1 MQLDDTPPL
10 RLGTVAVVLNGT
22 SGPGHVPERVEQAFR
37 QAGIAARLFVG
48 RRGEEVEVLARR
60 ALRDRPAVLVAG
72 GGDGT
77 LGTVVNALAGSGTAL
92 GVLPLGT
99 LNHFAKDL
107 GLPLGLEEAVG
118 VLASGR
124 RARID
129 LGEVNGRRFLNNA
142 SLGIYPDIVR
152 ERRRQQQRL
161 GRSKFSAMVW
171 ASLAVLNRA
180 PLLSLRLEL
189 DERVQGCR
197 APFVFVGN
205 NDYRMQ
211 GFSIGTRER
220 LDGAHLSIYTTSHCH
235 GGGLIQLALRALLGR
250 LRQADDFIALRARTL
265 RVEASKMR
273 LLVATDGEL
282 SLMQTPLEFRI
293 LPAALEVIVPSHA
306 GA

>member
-1 MQLDDTPPL
+1 MQLDDSPPL

-37 QAGIAARLFVG
+37 QAGIAARVFVG
-48 RRGEEVEVLARR
+48 RRGEEVAVLTRR
-60 ALRDRPAVLVAG
+60 ALRERPGVLVVG

-77 LGTVVNALAGSGTAL
+77 LNTVVNALAGTGTAL

-107 GLPLGLEEAVG
+107 GLPLALEEAVR
-118 VLASGR
+118 VLALGR

-152 ERRRQQQRL
+152 ERRWQQQRL
-161 GRSKFSAMVW
+161 GRSKFSALIW
-171 ASLAVLNRA
+171 ATLAALSRA

-189 DERVQGCR
+189 DDRVQACR

-205 NDYRMQ
+205 NEYRME
-211 GFSIGTRER
+211 GFRIGTRER

-235 GGGLIQLALRALLGR
+235 AGGLIKLAVRALVGR
-250 LRQADDFIALRARTL
+250 LRQADDFTALRARTL
-265 RVEASKMR
+265 RVETSRNR

-293 LPAALEVIVPSHA
+293 LPAALDVIVP
-306 GA
+306 